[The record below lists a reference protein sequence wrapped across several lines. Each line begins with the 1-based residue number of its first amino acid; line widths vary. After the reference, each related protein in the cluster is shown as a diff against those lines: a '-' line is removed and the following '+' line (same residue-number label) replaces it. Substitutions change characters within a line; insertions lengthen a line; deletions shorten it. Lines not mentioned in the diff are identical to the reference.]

1 MRIAAPRAEPTLCT
15 TPKVSTVKVTGHIV
29 KASAFNW
36 CTLCAAA
43 AKKAAGHR
51 GRHVAENSRKFNLS
65 DGPAPQK
72 TPPAKIHGTEA
83 CPPDIEL
90 LNSLTSSDPS
100 FLSQLRMPAS
110 VLNKLLAND
119 FDDWEDVA
127 KTTMCSA
134 AVLLE
139 LQRAVSAT

>member
-1 MRIAAPRAEPTLCT
+1 
-15 TPKVSTVKVTGHIV
+15 
-29 KASAFNW
+29 
-36 CTLCAAA
+36 
-43 AKKAAGHR
+43 
-51 GRHVAENSRKFNLS
+51 
-65 DGPAPQK
+65 
-72 TPPAKIHGTEA
+72 
-83 CPPDIEL
+83 
-90 LNSLTSSDPS
+90 
-100 FLSQLRMPAS
+100 MPAS

>member
-1 MRIAAPRAEPTLCT
+1 MRIAASRAEPTLCT
-15 TPKVSTVKVTGHIV
+15 PPKVSTAKVTGNIV

-51 GRHVAENSRKFNLS
+51 GRHVAENSRKFDLT

-83 CPPDIEL
+83 FPPDIEL

-119 FDDWEDVA
+119 FDDWEDLA